1 MWQHYEDIIVESF
14 SGYARYLLH
23 DIAHPSWHSFFYG
36 LIAVSALVYALE
48 LIFPWRKDQPR
59 IRRDF
64 WIDAF
69 YVFFNVFLFS
79 LIGYNAL
86 SNVAV
91 DAFSSFRGALG
102 LSSLVALSVERW
114 PVAGQLAAMFVIRD
128 FIQYWIHRLLHR
140 VSWLWQFHKVHHSV
154 IQMGFAAQLRFHP
167 METIVYRTLEYIPLA
182 MIGFGIE
189 QFFVVNMLALTI
201 GTFNHANLR
210 LPIGPLRYIVN
221 SPQMH
226 LWHHAKD
233 IPDKYGVNYGLSLSV
248 WDWVFGTVHWP
259 RDDKDLPL
267 GFARVESYPTSFAG
281 HLVEPFRGRRE
292 RALARAWRRR
302 LG

>member
-1 MWQHYEDIIVESF
+1 MWQHYKEIIVDSF
-14 SGYARYLLH
+14 SGYGRYLLH
-23 DIAHPSWHSFFYG
+23 DITHPSWHSFFYG
-36 LIAVSALVYALE
+36 LIAISAFVYALE
-48 LIFPWRKDQPR
+48 LLFPWRREQPR

-69 YVFFNVFLFS
+69 YMFFNVFLFS

-91 DAFSSFRGALG
+91 EAFSSFWGALG
-102 LSSLVALSVERW
+102 FKDLVVVSVERW
-114 PVAGQLAAMFVIRD
+114 PVAAQLLVMFVLRD

-140 VSWLWQFHKVHHSV
+140 VGWLWQFHKVHHSV
-154 IQMGFAAQLRFHP
+154 LQMGFAAQLRFHP
-167 METIVYRTLEYIPLA
+167 METIVYRTLEYVPLA

-210 LPIGPLRYIVN
+210 LPIGPLRYLLN

-233 IPDKYGVNYGLSLSV
+233 IPDKYGVNYGLSLSL
-248 WDWVFGTVHWP
+248 WDWIFGTVHWP
-259 RDDKDLPL
+259 RDEKGIPL
-267 GFARVESYPTSFAG
+267 GFARVESYPTSFAS

-292 RALARAWRRR
+292 RALARAWRSRP
-302 LG
+302 G